1 MIYIKTPQEIEN
13 IRKAG
18 KLSALIME
26 KAIKAAVPGANL
38 LDIEGLIEAELKAN
52 GATGWFKEKK
62 GYPFVSCLSVNEVW
76 VHGMPKDYILQ
87 KGDILSIDLGV
98 KLNNYYTDHCWT
110 IGIGEKHDISAD
122 KQQFLSVG
130 EESLKNAISNFQLN
144 NKLGDISY
152 GMQKTTEDAGFSVI
166 REFIGHGVGLK
177 AHEDPV
183 IPCYGRPNTGL
194 LLRPGMV
201 FAVEIMYSMGKPDIK
216 VLNDGW
222 SVCSA
227 DNSLTGMFE
236 HTVALT
242 EKGPEILTI

>member
-1 MIYIKTPQEIEN
+1 MIYIKTSQEIEN

-18 KLSALIME
+18 KLSAQIME
-26 KAIKAAVPGANL
+26 KAIKAAIPGANL
-38 LDIEGLIEAELKAN
+38 LDIEDLIQNELTSN
-52 GATGWFKEKK
+52 GALGWFKEKK

-76 VHGMPKDYILQ
+76 VHGMPHDYML
-87 KGDILSIDLGV
+87 KAGDILSIDLGV
-98 KLNNYYTDHCWT
+98 KLKNYYTDHCWT
-110 IGIGEKHDISAD
+110 IAIGEKADISAE
-122 KQQFLSVG
+122 KVKFLAIG
-130 EESLKNAISNFQLN
+130 EEALKNAISKFQIN

-152 GMQKTTEDAGFSVI
+152 GMQSVTENAGYSVI

-183 IPCYGRPNTGL
+183 VPCYGRANTGL

-201 FAVEIMYSMGKPDIK
+201 FAIEIMYSMGKPDIK
-216 VLNDGW
+216 VLDDGW

-227 DNSLTGMFE
+227 DHSLTGMFE